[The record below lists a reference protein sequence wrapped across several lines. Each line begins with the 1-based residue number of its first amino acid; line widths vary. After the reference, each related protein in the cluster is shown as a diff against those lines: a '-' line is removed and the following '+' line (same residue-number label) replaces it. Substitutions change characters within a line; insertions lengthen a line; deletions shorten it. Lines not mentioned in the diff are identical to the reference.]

1 MMVSAGFVRETTW
14 LTNRN
19 FRSLLTS
26 AARGVGER
34 PSPRT
39 RIPEFTFEAGRQ
51 SASLR
56 RMTTG
61 PSQKPCS
68 PRKRSSRRF
77 RQLAQLCDVMVWS
90 QRRPFSHGPREA
102 GCTGY
107 CPHPDP
113 PCKAADALFDI
124 YRPCA
129 ASATLLSFREGVR
142 HVANSPEWQCYSW
155 HDLDPI
161 LNVINSLGTQQ
172 GSIRL
177 SNGCNLVS
185 E

>member
-26 AARGVGER
+26 AAQGVGER

-77 RQLAQLCDVMVWS
+77 RQLARLCDVMVWS

-124 YRPCA
+124 YRPALLQPLCHLFA
-129 ASATLLSFREGVR
+129 KAFVMWRTVRSGSAIRGMIWT
-142 HVANSPEWQCYSW
+142 
-155 HDLDPI
+155 PI
-161 LNVINSLGTQQ
+161 LNVINSLRTQQ
-172 GSIRL
+172 RSIRL

>member
-51 SASLR
+51 SASLH

-102 GCTGY
+102 GCTFV
-107 CPHPDP
+107 HIRTHHAKP
-113 PCKAADALFDI
+113 PTRCLTSTDRALLQPLCYLFAKAFVMW
-124 YRPCA
+124 RTVRSG
-129 ASATLLSFREGVR
+129 SA
-142 HVANSPEWQCYSW
+142 
-155 HDLDPI
+155 
-161 LNVINSLGTQQ
+161 
-172 GSIRL
+172 IR
-177 SNGCNLVS
+177 GMIWTRY
-185 E
+185 

>member
-1 MMVSAGFVRETTW
+1 MHDGE
-14 LTNRN
+14 
-19 FRSLLTS
+19 
-26 AARGVGER
+26 RGVRAGDDVANKSQFSIVTYQR
-34 PSPRT
+34 SPGGWRAAIT
-39 RIPEFTFEAGRQ
+39 PYAH
-51 SASLR
+51 SLH

-142 HVANSPEWQCYSW
+142 HVANSPEWQRYSW

-161 LNVINSLGTQQ
+161 LNVINSLRTQQ

-185 E
+185 K